1 MRTTSSAARQA
12 RALAAA
18 CLPLLAAVL
27 AHATPIVART
37 RAAVADGGAGPP
49 ASACAFSLCDGFE
62 KAAPGGPPDTA
73 LWTVGGANCTG
84 TGQAAIDGTVAHTGT
99 QSLKVTG
106 SGGYCNHVFAA
117 ATMPPELGQKIFGR
131 FFVRFADALG
141 DGHVTFMAMK
151 DSHDGPRDLRM
162 GGQSRILMWNRES
175 DDATVPVL
183 SPAGIALSVAPAAG
197 AWHCVEFMVNGHAGT
212 MRTWFDGRQV
222 AGLHVDATPTPDV
235 DAQWLA
241 RGPWHPAPVDFR
253 IGWESYAGQSM
264 TLWFDDVVLG
274 ARRIGCS

>member
-1 MRTTSSAARQA
+1 MRTSSPAARRA

-18 CLPLLAAVL
+18 GLPLLAASIAQAAPVV
-27 AHATPIVART
+27 AGARVDAT
-37 RAAVADGGAGPP
+37 GGGTGPQ
-49 ASACAFSLCDGFE
+49 ASTCAFSLCDGFE
-62 KAAPGGPPDTA
+62 KAAPGGPPDPT

-84 TGQAAIDGTVAHTGT
+84 TGQAAIDASVAHKGA

-106 SGGYCNHVFAA
+106 MGGYCNHVFAA
-117 ATMPPELGQKIFGR
+117 TTMPAALGQKVFGR

-151 DSHDGPRDLRM
+151 DGNDGPHDLRM

-183 SPAGIALSVAPAAG
+183 SPAGIALSVAPTTG
-197 AWHCVEFMVNGHAGT
+197 AWHCVEFAVNGPAGT
-212 MRTWFDGRQV
+212 MRTWLDGSQV
-222 AGLHVDATPTPDV
+222 PGLHVDATPTPDIDV
-235 DAQWLA
+235 QWLA
-241 RGPWHPAPVDFR
+241 RGPWHPAPLDLR
-253 IGWESYAGQSM
+253 IGWESYAGQAM

-274 ARRIGCS
+274 NRRIGCG